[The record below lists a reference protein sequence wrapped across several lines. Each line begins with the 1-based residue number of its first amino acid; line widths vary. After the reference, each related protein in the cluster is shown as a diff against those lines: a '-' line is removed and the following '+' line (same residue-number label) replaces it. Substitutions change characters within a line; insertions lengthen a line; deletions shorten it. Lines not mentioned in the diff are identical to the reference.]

1 MSLLAIK
8 GLSILAIIAVG
19 LLGGAIPMRAA
30 GREASERFFSLGNA
44 FAGGVFLGA
53 GFIHLLPD
61 GAENLSA
68 VSDYPL
74 AALLAA
80 SGLVAL
86 LLIDKVIFGRFD
98 DDAGGGQASSPGVA
112 AYVLVVI
119 LSVHSIIA
127 GLSVGFEPKMT
138 STLVILVAILMHKGS
153 AAFALAISMERHDVP
168 RSRQKRLLGLF
179 VLMTPLGVVIGSV
192 ASTAVTGAAAS
203 PLEGI
208 FDSVAAGTFIYVA
221 ILEVIAE
228 EFAGA
233 EDRWPKFTLIG
244 AGLAMMALLALWT

>member
-1 MSLLAIK
+1 MSLLAVK

-19 LLGGAIPMRAA
+19 LIGGAIPMRAA
-30 GREASERFFSLGNA
+30 GRKASERFFSLGNA

-68 VSDYPL
+68 FSDYPL
-74 AALLAA
+74 AALFAA
-80 SGLVAL
+80 SGLVIL
-86 LLIDKVIFGRFD
+86 LLIDKVIFGKFND
-98 DDAGGGQASSPGVA
+98 EAGGGRAGSAGIS

-127 GLSVGFEPKMT
+127 GLSVGFEPKLN
-138 STLVILVAILMHKGS
+138 STLVILAAILMHKGS
-153 AAFALAISMERHDVP
+153 AAFALAISMERHAVA
-168 RSRQKRLLGLF
+168 RSRQRRLLGLF
-179 VLMTPLGVVIGSV
+179 VLMTPLGVLIGSL
-192 ASTAVTGAAAS
+192 ASTVVTGAAAS

-221 ILEVIAE
+221 ILEVIAG
-228 EFAGA
+228 EFAGGV
-233 EDRWPKFTLIG
+233 DRWPKFCLIG
-244 AGLAMMALLALWT
+244 AGLALMALLALWT